1 MSDTEAP
8 PTTPGDTLAE
18 IVADLENR
26 PHILVVDDDARLRSL
41 LSRYLTDNG
50 CVVTTAA
57 DAAEARAHLAALTF
71 DLLVVDVMMPEEDG
85 LSLTRDLRRS
95 NGVPILMLT
104 AMGDPEA
111 RIRGLEAGADDY
123 LPKPFEPRELLL
135 RITGILRRV
144 GERPTPQAAPATG
157 PEPAATGQPSLLRF
171 GPLVLDLDREELAL
185 NGTPLRLTTTERQ
198 LLMALARQAGETVS
212 RDALAD
218 LSGGG
223 TTPRAVDVHITRLRR
238 KLEPDSRQPR
248 YLQTVRGRGYL
259 LRPD

>member
-1 MSDTEAP
+1 MTAP
-8 PTTPGDTLAE
+8 EPTGML
-18 IVADLENR
+18 DLESR
-26 PHILVVDDDARLRSL
+26 PHILVVDDDERLRAL
-41 LSRYLTDNG
+41 LTRYLTDNG
-50 CVVTTAA
+50 CLVSAAA

-85 LSLTRDLRRS
+85 LSLTRTLRQS
-95 NGVPILMLT
+95 SGVPILMLT

-144 GERPTPQAAPATG
+144 GERSPADAPQPAGANAPTA
-157 PEPAATGQPSLLRF
+157 LCF
-171 GPLVLDLDREELAL
+171 GPLRLDLTREELSRDDE
-185 NGTPLRLTTTERQ
+185 PLRLTTAERQ
-198 LLMALARQAGETVS
+198 LLMVLARQAGETVS
-212 RDALAD
+212 REDLAD
-218 LSGGG
+218 RTG
-223 TTPRAVDVHITRLRR
+223 TAATPRAVDVHVTRLRR
-238 KLEPDSRQPR
+238 KLEPDPRRPR